1 MAKSRY
7 VRLKDLAK
15 LAEKYP
21 NAVLAYPV
29 DVKKYDYSNQLAGE
43 FFDEVVEMASD
54 FVGRGSPK
62 YRHVVVIK

>member
-1 MAKSRY
+1 MSKSRY

-29 DVKKYDYSNQLAGE
+29 DQNKYEYSNQLAGE
-43 FFDEVVEMASD
+43 FYEDFVEMHQAY
-54 FVGRGSPK
+54 VGRGGRK
-62 YRHVVVIK
+62 IRHIVVIK